1 MVNTSNQAPEK
12 VETVQG
18 VLVANGVSMTF
29 NPGTSKEVVA
39 FRDCW
44 RRFKIEPPCRLNFE
58 PGLMANL

>member
-29 NPGTSKEVVA
+29 NPGTSK
-39 FRDCW
+39 
-44 RRFKIEPPCRLNFE
+44 
-58 PGLMANL
+58 